1 MAVKIRLM
9 RIGKKK
15 DPKYRIIVIESSKKQ
30 TSKYIDKIG
39 YYDPQLEK
47 DNFQIDENKLIDW
60 QSKGAQ
66 LSGALIKLL
75 PTKFIK

>member
-15 DPKYRIIVIESSKKQ
+15 DPKYRVIVIESSKKQ
-30 TSKYIDKIG
+30 TSKYLDKIG

-47 DNFQIDENKLIDW
+47 DSFQIDEKKLVSW

-66 LSGALIKLL
+66 LSEALVKLL
-75 PTKFIK
+75 PKKFIK